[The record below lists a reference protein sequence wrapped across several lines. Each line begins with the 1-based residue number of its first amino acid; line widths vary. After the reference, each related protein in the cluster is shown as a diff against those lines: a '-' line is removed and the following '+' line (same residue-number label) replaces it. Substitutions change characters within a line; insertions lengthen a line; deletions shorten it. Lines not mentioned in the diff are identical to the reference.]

1 MMRAI
6 SAAYFHRSLRS
17 QDARFIVHPLRGAPR
32 PSRGLLPDHAFK
44 TAAPCFIVSS
54 REPGMAGR
62 AAMQIVAHP
71 QCPGIPSVLWEDKM
85 LITDG
90 PQRIAPLAMDCIAV
104 SGWSGFELRTM
115 EESIATLST
124 SPIPSAKFTGEAGFR
139 PPGDYAWTP
148 AADDELNDRLNRLSD
163 DHEHS

>member
-1 MMRAI
+1 MRAI
-6 SAAYFHRSLRS
+6 SAAYFHRSLHS
-17 QDARFIVHPLRGAPR
+17 QDARFVVQPVRGAAR
-32 PSRGLLPDHAFK
+32 ATRGTLPDHAFK

-62 AAMQIVAHP
+62 AALQIVAHSQSSGVP
-71 QCPGIPSVLWEDKM
+71 TVLWEDKM

-90 PQRIAPLAMDCIAV
+90 PQRIGPIVMDRT
-104 SGWSGFELRTM
+104 SLGGWSSFELRTL
-115 EESIATLST
+115 EERIAVLST

-148 AADDELNDRLNRLSD
+148 AADDELNDRLNRLND
-163 DHEHS
+163 DHDHS